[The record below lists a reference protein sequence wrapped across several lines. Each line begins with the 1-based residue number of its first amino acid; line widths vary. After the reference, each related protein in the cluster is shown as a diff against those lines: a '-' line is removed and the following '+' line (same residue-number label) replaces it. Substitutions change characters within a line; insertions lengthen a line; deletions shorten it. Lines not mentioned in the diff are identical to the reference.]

1 MHTSINPFSNPYFQ
15 GGFSLNFSASVS
27 AGASPALPVAGGQT
41 PFYGQALRQAMLG
54 LQSGWGAF
62 AGAQMPAQQFGGY
75 GLGGQGLANRFG
87 LQSGMAGYGS
97 HTAGPFDPYCPPGFG
112 WGNAGLQGQ
121 VNLEFGF
128 QQVPGESRKMWDV
141 WFDSKDG
148 QKTVQRSPIVLD
160 LNQNGQADITGKN
173 ILGDGKID
181 GPTTMFDL
189 DPNNVSYQ
197 YKSQQRRP
205 GSGAPSVDG
214 GYWVDADGN
223 RVGKS
228 VPKGTQ
234 KKYAGYQYLD
244 KSGNVVGEMKD
255 DGLYHF
261 GEKEL
266 REQTEWLKKDGGD
279 GFLVADFNGDG
290 EINSAVELFG
300 TEGTNGE
307 KYQNGYDKLAAMF
320 DKNRDGQVSGAEM
333 AGLQV
338 WVDSNADGK
347 VQDGELQSLQQHN
360 ITSFNVGNYNGDTME
375 GSYTVGGGV
384 APYFNLSTNLFGYG
398 YGYSQFGQM
407 PYASGY

>member
-1 MHTSINPFSNPYFQ
+1 MNVSSAFGATAT
-15 GGFSLNFSASVS
+15 ASVS
-27 AGASPALPVAGGQT
+27 RVGQTSFSGRALSQVLQGLHAGWSGFAGGYNSGLQ
-41 PFYGQALRQAMLG
+41 FGAFG
-54 LQSGWGAF
+54 LQS
-62 AGAQMPAQQFGGY
+62 
-75 GLGGQGLANRFG
+75 RFG
-87 LQSGMAGYGS
+87 LQQGFSAFGSGFGGHQMSPY
-97 HTAGPFDPYCPPGFG
+97 DPQCPPGFG
-112 WGNAGLQGQ
+112 WGQSALQGQ
-121 VNLEFGF
+121 LNLNFGF
-128 QQVPGESRKMWDV
+128 QQVPGESQKMWDV

-173 ILGDGKID
+173 ITGDGKID

-205 GSGAPSVDG
+205 GSGAPAVEG
-214 GYWVDADGN
+214 GYWVDSNGN
-223 RVGKS
+223 KVDKS

-234 KKYAGYQYLD
+234 KKYEGYKYLD
-244 KSGNVVGEMKD
+244 KNGNVVGEMKD

-261 GEKEL
+261 GEKEVK
-266 REQTEWLKKDGGD
+266 EQTEWLKKNGGD

-307 KYQNGYDKLAAMF
+307 KYQNGYEKLAAMF

-338 WVDSNADGK
+338 WADANADGK
-347 VQDGELQSLQQHN
+347 VQDGELQSLQEHN
-360 ITSFNVGNYNGDTME
+360 ITSFNVGNYNGETME
-375 GSYTVGGGV
+375 GSYTVGGGI
-384 APYFNLSTNLFGYG
+384 APYFNLSASLFGG
-398 YGYSQFGQM
+398 YNSGFSYPGFSPFQPNFGFGFPQLGGQPYMGGY
-407 PYASGY
+407 